1 MSTSKISS
9 TNRHFQI
16 NICLISINNLFYYLT
31 PLRFSFYYHEGKIIP
46 QKSGKVHRLCYL
58 YILTNSNLKPC
69 MSPQVLAELCGIGVV
84 QWVKLVKK
92 AAYFTNVL
100 FKTIYFMNCLYGF
113 IIYYFTYFAIYG
125 ICCHLIKCFGSQ

>member
-1 MSTSKISS
+1 
-9 TNRHFQI
+9 
-16 NICLISINNLFYYLT
+16 
-31 PLRFSFYYHEGKIIP
+31 
-46 QKSGKVHRLCYL
+46 
-58 YILTNSNLKPC
+58 

-113 IIYYFTYFAIYG
+113 IIYYLPILQYTT
-125 ICCHLIKCFGSQ
+125 